1 MIKKHKK
8 PEEIHTYKTQTDYN
22 NKMNLKKDKLNN
34 SSENNEINKDNGIE
48 KIEFEAESQE
58 KVNISKSIENKEEDL
73 IDNIEA
79 NKNILLDSNKDI
91 QMNYDDNIAL
101 DMKLSNENNDVK
113 KSLEKPT
120 SILQQTPMQG
130 SIKESESQSFK
141 FNISDRLC
149 GSRYRYVKFKF
160 MID

>member
-1 MIKKHKK
+1 MIKKYKK
-8 PEEIHTYKTQTDYN
+8 PAENHIYNVQTDYDN
-22 NKMNLKKDKLNN
+22 RMDLKEDKLNN
-34 SSENNEINKDNGIE
+34 SNENNEINKDNEIE
-48 KIEFEAESQE
+48 KVEFETEIKE

-73 IDNIEA
+73 IDNIEV
-79 NKNILLDSNKDI
+79 NKNILFDNNKEI
-91 QMNYDDNIAL
+91 QRNYDDNIAL
-101 DMKLSNENNDVK
+101 DMKLSNENKDVK

-120 SILQQTPMQG
+120 SKLQQTPMQG